1 VYNISSMNEIIS
13 SSLAAQKQI
22 SLLLGFF
29 AMAALLL
36 GAVGTYGVISY
47 SVSQRTNEMGI
58 RMALG
63 AQQRDILR
71 MVVTSGAKLVAIGIG
86 GGLVLSALLTRF
98 LASFLYGVKATDPV
112 TFGGVAALLF
122 AVALVACLVPARRAT
137 KVDPMIALRYE

>member
-1 VYNISSMNEIIS
+1 MNEIVAS
-13 SSLAAQKQI
+13 SIATQRQI

-29 AMAALLL
+29 ALAALLL

-63 AQQRDILR
+63 AQRRDILS
-71 MVVTSGAKLVAIGIG
+71 MVVTGGAKLVAMGIAA
-86 GGLVLSALLTRF
+86 GLILSVFLTRF
-98 LASFLYGVKATDPV
+98 MASFLYGVKATDPV
-112 TFGGVAALLF
+112 TFGGVALLLF
-122 AVALVACLVPARRAT
+122 SVAIAACVVPARRAT